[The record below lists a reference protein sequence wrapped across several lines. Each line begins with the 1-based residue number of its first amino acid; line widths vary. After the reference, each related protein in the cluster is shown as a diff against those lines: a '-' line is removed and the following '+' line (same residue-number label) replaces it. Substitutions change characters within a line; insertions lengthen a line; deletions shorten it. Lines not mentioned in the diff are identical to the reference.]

1 MKKPVTILKCATNN
15 NSIFIED
22 DRLSDKFSDKFSM
35 QERWSDRISM
45 PDSNRGSLDRLRSF
59 NF

>member
-45 PDSNRGSLDRLRSF
+45 PDSNRGSLDRLR
-59 NF
+59 